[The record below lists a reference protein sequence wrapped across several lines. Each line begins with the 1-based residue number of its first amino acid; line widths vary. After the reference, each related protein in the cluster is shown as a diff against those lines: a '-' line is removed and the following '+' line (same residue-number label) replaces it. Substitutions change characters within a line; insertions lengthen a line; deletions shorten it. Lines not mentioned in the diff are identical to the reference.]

1 MNKIELNDVSLFKDA
16 ISTIYSC
23 SKNINDLLNKENVVL
38 NDITDDLNWKGKTK
52 ESIIQKNQL
61 LQQQTNT
68 VETTLNNYAG
78 YLQSVLDA
86 YIKMDAYLKES
97 SNNLSNGN

>member
-1 MNKIELNDVSLFKDA
+1 MNKIELNDASSFKNA

-23 SKNINDLLNKENVVL
+23 SKNINELIDKENL
-38 NDITDDLNWKGKTK
+38 ALSEITDDLRWKGKTQ
-52 ESIIQKNQL
+52 EAIIQKQQL
-61 LQQQTNT
+61 LQRQTCN
-68 VETTLNNYAG
+68 VGTTLNNYAS

-86 YIKMDAYLKES
+86 YVKMDAYLKES

>member
-1 MNKIELNDVSLFKDA
+1 MNKIELNDTSTFKDA
-16 ISTIYSC
+16 ISTINSC

-52 ESIIQKNQL
+52 EAILQKQKL
-61 LQQQTNT
+61 LQQQTST
-68 VETTLNNYAG
+68 IETTLNNYAS

-86 YIKMDAYLKES
+86 YVKMDTYLKES